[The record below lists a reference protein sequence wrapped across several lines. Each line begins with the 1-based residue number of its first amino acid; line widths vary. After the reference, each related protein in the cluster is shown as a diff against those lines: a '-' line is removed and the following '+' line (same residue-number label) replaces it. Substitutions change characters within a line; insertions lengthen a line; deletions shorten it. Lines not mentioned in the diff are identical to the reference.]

1 MTSPDSPSPA
11 IAPLVAQIKS
21 GTAVDREQAAAALWS
36 LAWNDANRVA
46 IAEDLVALLTH
57 GAAGGQEE
65 AARALGNLASDNAA
79 NKVAIAAAGGIEPLV
94 ALVRSGAAGGQ
105 SKAAAALGDLACNG
119 ANRAAIAAAGKRR
132 PGRPS

>member
-46 IAEDLVALLTH
+46 IAEDLVTLVTH
-57 GAAGGQEE
+57 GAAGGQCSA
-65 AARALGNLASDNAA
+65 AARCGGCRK
-79 NKVAIAAAGGIEPLV
+79 NKTSVQRGKYL
-94 ALVRSGAAGGQ
+94 SGAQGRGAG
-105 SKAAAALGDLACNG
+105 AAVSSQALECRRTSGNILVERG
-119 ANRAAIAAAGKRR
+119 ALSPERGV
-132 PGRPS
+132 